1 VKRTWSQ
8 DSKEDKLLE
17 IEIQSHIEE
26 IMDNIDCDY
35 ATFNVHPLGYNFMR
49 VFIYPAEVK
58 EFNKGDIAKLTSLIQ
73 QAFGFV
79 TLPVPKGCSEYS
91 TQEYKWCRDF
101 RENEGRFMLK
111 RQISQTHGDKTYKI
125 LFLIENAPKL
135 NCRIESKVIEQTVFE
150 AICE

>member
-1 VKRTWSQ
+1 MKRTWSQ

-26 IMDNIDCDY
+26 IMDN
-35 ATFNVHPLGYNFMR
+35 
-49 VFIYPAEVK
+49 IYPAEVK